1 MKPNSKAKI
10 AWVLYTLLEE
20 ANDQLWNRYEKEF
33 MRFVAEEEQEEIRA
47 GERLSEM
54 DPDSPAEPDF

>member
-1 MKPNSKAKI
+1 MKPEPEAKI

-20 ANDQLWNRYEKEF
+20 ANDRLWNRYQKEF
-33 MRFVAEEEQEEIRA
+33 MRFVAEEEEEEIRA

-54 DPDSPAEPDF
+54 DPDSRT